1 MQESLPSDGGTLDL
15 TVAADLLHMAAQ
27 DQAMRRQHM
36 HDRTAWIA
44 WEAVDRAH
52 QRRLGDILDCWG
64 WPTIALVGAEASQ
77 AAWLLA
83 QHAPDL
89 AFMERCLE
97 LMQHLPAESINPAHI
112 AYLQD
117 RVLMRR
123 GEPQVYG
130 TQFVGSVGDLCV
142 HPIADPDQLDE
153 RRAAV
158 GLGPFA
164 AYEALLRGE
173 HRA

>member
-1 MQESLPSDGGTLDL
+1 
-15 TVAADLLHMAAQ
+15 MAAQ
-27 DQAMRRQHM
+27 DQAMRRQAA
-36 HDRTAWIA
+36 HDRAAWDA
-44 WEAVDRAH
+44 WAAVDHER
-52 QRRLGDILDCWG
+52 QRRLADILDSWG
-64 WPTIALVGAEASQ
+64 WPTIALVGAQASQ

-89 AFMERCLE
+89 GFMERCLE
-97 LMQHLPAESINPAHI
+97 LMRDLPAGSIHPANL

-130 TQFVGSVGDLCV
+130 TQFVGSGGDLHV
-142 HPIADPDQLDE
+142 HPIGDPDHLDE

-164 AYEALLRGE
+164 AYEALIRGE
-173 HRA
+173 QEPDLSAADH